1 MTAASE
7 VTTPSDPAPGSA
19 SRRWRL
25 IAPWLALAA
34 LLALSLSVVAVR
46 SAPDDSAAARA
57 GRLTRELRCPTCQ
70 GLSVA
75 DSNDPS
81 SEAIRADV
89 RERIEAGESDGEI
102 RASYVALYGETIL
115 LRPEGGGLGAIVW
128 GLPVAVLVAGAGGIA
143 FALRR
148 GRAQVHRPGGRRRI
162 IAVAVLTI
170 VAAGSGAAIAV
181 TAGDRTPGG
190 AGSEARVPS
199 RDERRASLS
208 AAVDAAPDDYA
219 ARIAYARFLASDDET
234 FRLEAIRQFDA
245 AAAIDPAQPEPDAY
259 AGWLIALSA
268 ESATRGSG
276 RRLLLD
282 GAHQRIDRA
291 IRLDDEYPDAQVF
304 KGLVLYDIEGDAES
318 AIPYF
323 QRYLQLTPEDDP
335 MREVVLGAL
344 ARAVE
349 ESPTTTP

>member
-199 RDERRASLS
+199 RDERRARCPRRS
-208 AAVDAAPDDYA
+208 
-219 ARIAYARFLASDDET
+219 T
-234 FRLEAIRQFDA
+234 RL
-245 AAAIDPAQPEPDAY
+245 
-259 AGWLIALSA
+259 
-268 ESATRGSG
+268 
-276 RRLLLD
+276 
-282 GAHQRIDRA
+282 
-291 IRLDDEYPDAQVF
+291 
-304 KGLVLYDIEGDAES
+304 
-318 AIPYF
+318 
-323 QRYLQLTPEDDP
+323 
-335 MREVVLGAL
+335 
-344 ARAVE
+344 
-349 ESPTTTP
+349 PTTTQPGSRTHGSSRATTRRSVWRRSVSSTPPLRSTRRSPSRTHTPDG